1 MLKRRRSKQTMSLHQ
16 RIIRFAEDTR
26 EQAAQLP
33 PGLEKDDLLEKVRQ
47 ADTAASHV
55 EDWARSSGLQ
65 PPK

>member
-26 EQAAQLP
+26 EQAAKLP

-47 ADTAASHV
+47 ADTAAT
-55 EDWARSSGLQ
+55 
-65 PPK
+65 